1 MSKDRFYSKIYEE
14 RFLTEWD
21 FKDSFAIGNPEI
33 GDFRKEILFAAR
45 GACLN
50 QAPFAKSAAFN
61 SFILKQV
68 HFSVNCSKSEHKSY
82 LRAWMR

>member
-1 MSKDRFYSKIYEE
+1 MSKERFYSKIYKG
-14 RFLTEWD
+14 RFQIEWK
-21 FKDSFAIGNPEI
+21 FKDSFAIGNPGI
-33 GDFRKEILFAAR
+33 GDFRKEVLFAAW

-68 HFSVNCSKSEHKSY
+68 HFSVNCSKSEHKSC